1 MDLNHAGDSSL
12 FVAFEQGGGSYLVRL
27 KATDPQCLV
36 DENSSPQ
43 QPSCVSL
50 PAGQAATQL
59 AALNGAS
66 LRRRLLQAPRSLR
79 TLTCGAEMAALL
91 GTDGYDS
98 EGGWCSRAR
107 LFLTT
112 RGSRAA

>member
-1 MDLNHAGDSSL
+1 MQATRPYSWRLSRVVAATSS
-12 FVAFEQGGGSYLVRL
+12 ASR
-27 KATDPQCLV
+27 PQTRSAWWTKTG
-36 DENSSPQ
+36 E
-43 QPSCVSL
+43 
-50 PAGQAATQL
+50 AATQL